1 MVCKVACER
10 GRRENEKQLLVQEC
24 VSCLA
29 QGGRHEAVELEQKC
43 VWGTRKI
50 TKSKSQ
56 QEGVTELSEEK
67 ENGGM
72 KTGSKVLCLD
82 DLESGEIIYNNPQSH
97 FGGKLMLWA
106 LDCLA

>member
-1 MVCKVACER
+1 M
-10 GRRENEKQLLVQEC
+10 
-24 VSCLA
+24 
-29 QGGRHEAVELEQKC
+29 
-43 VWGTRKI
+43 
-50 TKSKSQ
+50 
-56 QEGVTELSEEK
+56 TELSEEK